1 MPSSRARAWVA
12 VRGRL
17 IAPDPAAERQLAEEA
32 RHDPDAFADLYRLYV
47 DRVFSFIHRRCG
59 SKELAEDLTAVTF
72 ERALAGINGFKWR
85 RGGIAPWLFRIA
97 SNQLTDHYRRTA
109 RRGGDRGQR
118 AIDRLHDRVA
128 VDEIDHLD
136 AEYDA
141 ARLRVALD
149 NLNPR
154 YQRALSV
161 RYLAE
166 LNQAEAA
173 AAMGLTKPAFAVLL
187 HRATVALQREL
198 ENKSDMGER

>member
-1 MPSSRARAWVA
+1 MA

>member
-1 MPSSRARAWVA
+1 MA

-173 AAMGLTKPAFAVLL
+173 AAMGLAKPAFAVLL

>member
-1 MPSSRARAWVA
+1 M
-12 VRGRL
+12 RGRL

-173 AAMGLTKPAFAVLL
+173 AAMGLAKPAFAVLL